1 MGFDKFVEAETART
15 NNYSTQGTIAAC
27 DRYTRCKRVANDR
40 DIKVLSAPNRLQ
52 LAAARRELD
61 KLENSL
67 WTMVQIGAGG
77 GTMYSQFAAAA
88 YGAREDLLGKLTA
101 ALRVRKKSVS
111 ARRQTNKLLT
121 QAQKSLAPHLKTP
134 SERELMGLGW
144 PKGQTK
150 VYASAAHDAETALA
164 TLKVLSRRWPDS
176 AAQILAT
183 RIEHTVTNVF
193 ESGD

>member
-27 DRYTRCKRVANDR
+27 ERYTRCKRAANDR
-40 DIKVLSAPNRLQ
+40 AIKILSSPNRQQ

-61 KLENSL
+61 KLEDSL
-67 WTMVQIGAGG
+67 WTIVRIGAGG
-77 GTMYSQFAAAA
+77 GTMYSQFAAAG
-88 YGAREDLLGKLTA
+88 YGVREDVLGKLIA

-121 QAQKSLAPHLKTP
+121 RAQKFLAPHLKIS

-150 VYASAAHDAETALA
+150 IYASAAHDAETALA
-164 TLKVLSRRWPDS
+164 TLKVLSRRWPDG
-176 AAQILAT
+176 AAKLLAT
-183 RIEHTVTNVF
+183 RIEHSVTNVF